1 MLSTRIRH
9 SFIPAPVEEVS
20 ELWTEFQAKV
30 AAEDPLPQR
39 LRGRALKESDSSR
52 VHFIPAAGGCFLV
65 VVDLPRAR
73 TWMGQLLQANQHA
86 NESSLIERFRAHIA
100 ELGDAAAR
108 QHAPPEPP
116 KPATLPATPG
126 A

>member
-1 MLSTRIRH
+1 MLTTRIRH
-9 SFIPAPVEEVS
+9 SFIPVPVEEAS
-20 ELWTEFQAKV
+20 GLWTEFQAKV

-39 LRGRALKESDSSR
+39 LRGRALQENDSSR
-52 VHFIPAAGGCFLV
+52 VHFIPVAGGCFLV

-73 TWMGQLLQANQHA
+73 TWMGQLLQAGQHA
-86 NESSLIERFRAHIA
+86 NETSLIERFKAHID
-100 ELGDAAAR
+100 ELGASAAR
-108 QHAPPEPP
+108 QHVPPEPP